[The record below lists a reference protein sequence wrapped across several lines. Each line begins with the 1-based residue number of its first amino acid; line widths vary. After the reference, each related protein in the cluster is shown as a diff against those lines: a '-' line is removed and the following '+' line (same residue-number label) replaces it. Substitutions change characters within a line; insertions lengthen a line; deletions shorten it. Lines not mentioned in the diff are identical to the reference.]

1 MAVWGSGGMKRR
13 VQLELNAPRVNWPIL
28 QSQPLECVLSDGT
41 YPLSLSQSFSLSVSL
56 SCCTCSPT
64 HPLAH
69 TLSLDA
75 HTHTHTPLQTHS
87 LTQSVSLTQSLDLVT
102 CSFILSFAVASLCSA
117 PSHFHQLLTLS
128 PSPPT
133 TPCLFFF
140 FPPPCPSFSL
150 YFLPSLI
157 SSLSLSLSFSVF
169 DPCRA
174 EEPPGRRTA
183 LVPIVHSVQSDRR
196 VAQRAAAGRTV
207 LCVFYCMTVNSTGKA
222 CCCCRCLPET

>member
-75 HTHTHTPLQTHS
+75 HTLTCRRTP
-87 LTQSVSLTQSLDLVT
+87 
-102 CSFILSFAVASLCSA
+102 
-117 PSHFHQLLTLS
+117 
-128 PSPPT
+128 
-133 TPCLFFF
+133 
-140 FPPPCPSFSL
+140 
-150 YFLPSLI
+150 
-157 SSLSLSLSFSVF
+157 SLSLFHSLSHLIWS
-169 DPCRA
+169 
-174 EEPPGRRTA
+174 
-183 LVPIVHSVQSDRR
+183 LVHSSFHSLSPRSALHRLTSTNSSLFLPLLPQLLACFFSPLL
-196 VAQRAAAGRTV
+196 AHLFLSTSSPPSFPLSPYLSLF
-207 LCVFYCMTVNSTGKA
+207 LC
-222 CCCCRCLPET
+222 L